1 MITIF
6 TGVEMAVFGQSLL
19 KCQKKKWH
27 SDNCKVSR
35 IAFAA
40 SFGEMQIEQ
49 YTKAG
54 GWELLLARCEAD
66 FGGNG

>member
-1 MITIF
+1 MP
-6 TGVEMAVFGQSLL
+6 
-19 KCQKKKWH
+19 KKNGIQTQ
-27 SDNCKVSR
+27 NCKVSR

-54 GWELLLARCEAD
+54 GWELLLARCKAD